1 MSKYEINHTN
11 IPNDLE
17 YDQSIKLWRYMNFTS
32 LFDILMNNELPLIN
46 INRFADKSEGSILK
60 QILHD
65 LSYATE
71 FNVSYAMQ
79 HYYRTTYVSSW
90 HHAEDEN
97 TSMWERYTYGT
108 EGVAIKTNAKRLYD
122 CIKKPG
128 HYHCI
133 IGPESKNFG
142 HLGCVPQ
149 TFIKEVKYTN
159 YFPRD
164 FKMDEEYLDLGYDRM
179 FFFYKMKEFKD
190 EAEVR
195 ILRSYSHGIHKGM
208 LSADRMLAKRVYER
222 EKKLKDMNI
231 NEHVMPL
238 SIGSARE
245 LIERIVISPK
255 AHESTIENIK
265 KLSENWIDPDIIFES
280 REKEWLK

>member
-17 YDQSIKLWRYMNFTS
+17 YDENIKLWRYMNFSS
-32 LFDILMNNELPLIN
+32 LFEILMNNEISLIN
-46 INRFADKSEGSILK
+46 INKFVDKSEGSILK

-65 LSYATE
+65 LPYATE
-71 FNVSYAMQ
+71 FTVSYAMR

-90 HHAEDEN
+90 HRAKDEN
-97 TSMWERYTYGT
+97 ASMWERYTYGT

-133 IGPESKNFG
+133 MGPGSIKEG
-142 HLGCVPQ
+142 HLNCVPQ
-149 TFIKEVKYTN
+149 TFIKSVKYTN
-159 YFPRD
+159 DFPRD
-164 FKMDEEYLDLGYDRM
+164 FKMDEENLDLGCDRM
-179 FFFYKMKEFKD
+179 CVFYKMKEFKD

-195 ILRSYSHGIHKGM
+195 ILRSYSHGIHKSM
-208 LSADRMLAKRVYER
+208 LHADKMLAKKVYEE
-222 EKKLKDMNI
+222 EKWLNGNNI

-255 AHESTIENIK
+255 AHESTIKTIK
-265 KLSENWIDPDIIFES
+265 KLCENWIDPDIIFES